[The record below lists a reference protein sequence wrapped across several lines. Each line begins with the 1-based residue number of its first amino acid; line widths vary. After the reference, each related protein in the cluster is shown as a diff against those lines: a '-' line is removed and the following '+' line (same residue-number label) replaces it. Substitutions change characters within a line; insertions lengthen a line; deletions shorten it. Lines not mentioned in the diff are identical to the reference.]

1 MGTAI
6 RPRPKVVTA
15 NLAVGLLAPVAGV
28 AAIAARDARVAM
40 LAGAWLLGWSQ
51 LVGL

>member
-1 MGTAI
+1 
-6 RPRPKVVTA
+6 VTA

-28 AAIAARDARVAM
+28 AAVAARDARLAM
-40 LAGAWLLGWSQ
+40 LAGAWFLGWSQ